1 MSDPAAPPST
11 SSSDVGEEI
20 ARSLSSI
27 WQRRSGTRPSA
38 ATTEIANDVV
48 RCVMEGAVGNPPPVA
63 AEGEEA
69 HDEQID
75 SPDSR
80 AYRQEAVTAV
90 AKLTKR
96 KVKAFVP
103 KRDEKTGAATETFIL
118 EARRVNY

>member
-1 MSDPAAPPST
+1 MSDQATAPT
-11 SSSDVGEEI
+11 SSSAVGEEI

-48 RCVMEGAVGNPPPVA
+48 RCVMEGAVGNPPPEPN
-63 AEGEEA
+63 EGETA
-69 HDEQID
+69 HDERIA

-80 AYRQEAVTAV
+80 EYRQEAVTAV

-118 EARRVNY
+118 EAKRVNY